1 MKKKI
6 LFLSLLCFV
15 VTGCSNLSNK
25 SIDELLPIL
34 LKSNTKHC
42 NVIFDG
48 YKYYIPKGIKFVTKD
63 DYNAVLLDE
72 NNRSYYFY
80 SDVIRYYNKEKLDY
94 KINKNAYY
102 SKKLNYN
109 GKDGYLEITKLDKED
124 SYFIEFMYNYGKIE
138 AIVKED
144 EIKEVLPYMSS
155 ILTSISYN
163 RVVLDTLIGKKILSY
178 KEETY
183 NVMKP
188 KGNNATKESYL
199 DYEEKYGTYE
209 GYTEKNTDED
219 KIDIDE
225 TE

>member
-42 NVIFDG
+42 NVVFDG

-94 KINKNAYY
+94 KINENAYY

-109 GKDGYLEITKLDKED
+109 GKNGYLEITKLDKED

-144 EIKEVLPYMSS
+144 EIKEVIPYMSS

-219 KIDIDE
+219 KIDIEE

>member
-80 SDVIRYYNKEKLDY
+80 SDVIRYYNNEKLDY

-124 SYFIEFMYNYGKIE
+124 SYFIEFMYNYWKIE
-138 AIVKED
+138 ATVKED

-219 KIDIDE
+219 KIDIEE

>member
-1 MKKKI
+1 M
-6 LFLSLLCFV
+6 
-15 VTGCSNLSNK
+15 
-25 SIDELLPIL
+25 
-34 LKSNTKHC
+34 
-42 NVIFDG
+42 
-48 YKYYIPKGIKFVTKD
+48 YKYEFITI
-63 DYNAVLLDE
+63 AVPESSEL
-72 NNRSYYFY
+72 S
-80 SDVIRYYNKEKLDY
+80 
-94 KINKNAYY
+94 
-102 SKKLNYN
+102 SK
-109 GKDGYLEITKLDKED
+109 
-124 SYFIEFMYNYGKIE
+124 FIEFMNNYGKIE

-219 KIDIDE
+219 KIDIEE

>member
-42 NVIFDG
+42 KVVFDG

-138 AIVKED
+138 AIVKEK
-144 EIKEVLPYMSS
+144 EIIEVLPYMSS

-219 KIDIDE
+219 KIDIEE

>member
-109 GKDGYLEITKLDKED
+109 GKDGYLEVTKLDKKD

-138 AIVKED
+138 AIVKEA

>member
-15 VTGCSNLSNK
+15 VTGCSNFSNK

-219 KIDIDE
+219 KIDIEE

>member
-94 KINKNAYY
+94 KVNKNAYY

-219 KIDIDE
+219 KIDIEE

>member
-63 DYNAVLLDE
+63 NYNAVLLDE

-219 KIDIDE
+219 KIDIEE

>member
-163 RVVLDTLIGKKILSY
+163 RIVLDTLIGKKILSY

-219 KIDIDE
+219 KIDIEE

>member
-155 ILTSISYN
+155 ILTSK
-163 RVVLDTLIGKKILSY
+163 IGRAH
-178 KEETY
+178 
-183 NVMKP
+183 V
-188 KGNNATKESYL
+188 
-199 DYEEKYGTYE
+199 
-209 GYTEKNTDED
+209 
-219 KIDIDE
+219 
-225 TE
+225 

>member
-163 RVVLDTLIGKKILSY
+163 RVVLDTLIGKNILSY

-219 KIDIDE
+219 KIDIEE

>member
-124 SYFIEFMYNYGKIE
+124 SYFIEFMYDYGKIE

-219 KIDIDE
+219 KIDIEE

>member
-209 GYTEKNTDED
+209 GYKEKNTDED
-219 KIDIDE
+219 KIDIEE

>member
-219 KIDIDE
+219 EIDIEE

>member
-163 RVVLDTLIGKKILSY
+163 RIVLDTLIGKKILSY

-219 KIDIDE
+219 EIDIEE

>member
-188 KGNNATKESYL
+188 KGSNATKESYL

-219 KIDIDE
+219 KIDIEE

>member
-94 KINKNAYY
+94 KVNKDAYY

-219 KIDIDE
+219 KIDIEE

>member
-42 NVIFDG
+42 NVVFDG

-219 KIDIDE
+219 KIDIEE

>member
-138 AIVKED
+138 AMVKED

-219 KIDIDE
+219 KIDIEE

>member
-6 LFLSLLCFV
+6 LFLSLLCFII
-15 VTGCSNLSNK
+15 TGCSNLSNK

-42 NVIFDG
+42 NAVFNG

-94 KINKNAYY
+94 KVNKNAYY

-219 KIDIDE
+219 KIDIEE

>member
-15 VTGCSNLSNK
+15 VTGCSNLSNN

-219 KIDIDE
+219 KIDIEE

>member
-109 GKDGYLEITKLDKED
+109 GKDGYLEITKLDRED

-219 KIDIDE
+219 KIDIEE

>member
-25 SIDELLPIL
+25 SIDSLLPIL
-34 LKSNTKHC
+34 LKENNKHY
-42 NVIFDG
+42 NVVYDG
-48 YKYYIPKGIKFVTKD
+48 YKYYIPKGIRFTSKK
-63 DYNAVLLDE
+63 DYNAILLDE
-72 NNRSYYFY
+72 KNRTYYFY

-94 KINKNAYY
+94 KVNKDAYY
-102 SKKLNYN
+102 SKELNYN
-109 GKDGYLEITKLDKED
+109 GKSGYLEITKLDKDD

-138 AIVKED
+138 AIVKEK
-144 EIKEVLPYMSS
+144 EIIEVLPYMSS
-155 ILTSISYN
+155 ILNSITYN
-163 RVVLDTLIGKKILSY
+163 RVILDTLIGKKVLNY

-188 KGNNATKESYL
+188 KGNEKTKESYL

-219 KIDIDE
+219 KIDIE
-225 TE
+225 QTE

>member
-94 KINKNAYY
+94 KINKNAYC

-219 KIDIDE
+219 KIDIEE

>member
-42 NVIFDG
+42 NVVFDG

-124 SYFIEFMYNYGKIE
+124 SYFIEFMYNYGKME

-219 KIDIDE
+219 KIDIEE

>member
-34 LKSNTKHC
+34 LKSNAKHC

-188 KGNNATKESYL
+188 KGNNAAKESYL

-219 KIDIDE
+219 KIDIEE

>member
-72 NNRSYYFY
+72 DNRSYYFY

>member
-42 NVIFDG
+42 NVVFDG

-94 KINKNAYY
+94 KVNKDAYY

-109 GKDGYLEITKLDKED
+109 GKNGYLEITKLDKED

-219 KIDIDE
+219 KIDIEE

>member
-42 NVIFDG
+42 NVVFDG

-188 KGNNATKESYL
+188 KGSNATKESYL

-219 KIDIDE
+219 KIDIEE

>member
-80 SDVIRYYNKEKLDY
+80 SDVIRYYRD
-94 KINKNAYY
+94 
-102 SKKLNYN
+102 
-109 GKDGYLEITKLDKED
+109 
-124 SYFIEFMYNYGKIE
+124 IE
-138 AIVKED
+138 AEFPFRG
-144 EIKEVLPYMSS
+144 EIF
-155 ILTSISYN
+155 
-163 RVVLDTLIGKKILSY
+163 DTM
-178 KEETY
+178 EF
-183 NVMKP
+183 
-188 KGNNATKESYL
+188 YL
-199 DYEEKYGTYE
+199 G
-209 GYTEKNTDED
+209 NTDSRRRTAFE
-219 KIDIDE
+219 
-225 TE
+225 

>member
-42 NVIFDG
+42 NVVFDG

-209 GYTEKNTDED
+209 GYTEKNTDEG
-219 KIDIDE
+219 KIDIEE

>member
-219 KIDIDE
+219 KIDIEE